1 VSAYFNLALRGIDE
15 DGEFDL
21 PSCLLAMIKSC
32 KYYPSPTFIS
42 STYGALDLALS
53 NILYRI
59 CTKPENTTMIDV
71 LQLFFGLDMNEA
83 ATYQAGQTT
92 TIDNRRM
99 VSAAD
104 RRMDRIRE
112 ALSRT
117 GGIFLA
123 GSDGAGP
130 SSRAGNQ

>member
-1 VSAYFNLALRGIDE
+1 
-15 DGEFDL
+15 
-21 PSCLLAMIKSC
+21 
-32 KYYPSPTFIS
+32 
-42 STYGALDLALS
+42 
-53 NILYRI
+53 
-59 CTKPENTTMIDV
+59 MIDV

>member
-1 VSAYFNLALRGIDE
+1 
-15 DGEFDL
+15 
-21 PSCLLAMIKSC
+21 
-32 KYYPSPTFIS
+32 
-42 STYGALDLALS
+42 
-53 NILYRI
+53 
-59 CTKPENTTMIDV
+59 MIDV

-112 ALSRT
+112 AHSFIYSITLIGDLATRLIT
-117 GGIFLA
+117 GRNHDPYPNNEGCLLLA
-123 GSDGAGP
+123 SAAG
-130 SSRAGNQ
+130 RGR